1 MFIGKRI
8 RMRPKIVFMEAQSLG
23 DDMELSM
30 FDNLGDVTIYDV
42 DDADKNAEHIKDADI
57 AVMNKIKMDES
68 ILKDAK
74 NLKLICITATG
85 TDPIDVPYIKKRGI
99 AASNVVGYSTEA
111 VVQHTFSLLFYLW
124 EKSRFYD
131 DYVKR
136 GEYERQVGFGC
147 FPEKFHELAG
157 KTWGIIGLGR
167 IGRRVADI
175 AKAFGCEVIY
185 YSTSGKNS
193 NSDYRQVSFD
203 ELLLRSDIVSIQAPL
218 NDVTSKLMNESAFK
232 KMKKDAVLLNLG
244 RGGIID
250 DEALAE
256 AIEND
261 EIGAVGLDVLNG
273 EPIKHD
279 NPLNRILDRSNVY
292 ITPHIAWAAVEAR
305 KRCVKEVYKNIESF
319 LNGEVRNSVYDI

>member
-1 MFIGKRI
+1 
-8 RMRPKIVFMEAQSLG
+8 
-23 DDMELSM
+23 
-30 FDNLGDVTIYDV
+30 
-42 DDADKNAEHIKDADI
+42 
-57 AVMNKIKMDES
+57 MNKIKMDES

-203 ELLLRSDIVSIQAPL
+203 ELLLRSDIVSIHAPL

>member
-1 MFIGKRI
+1 MKKISDRKRI
-8 RMRPKIVFMEAQSLG
+8 V
-23 DDMELSM
+23 
-30 FDNLGDVTIYDV
+30 
-42 DDADKNAEHIKDADI
+42 IKVGTSTLTHRTGMLNIRRVEQLVKTLADI
-57 AVMNKIKMDES
+57 QNSGHEV
-68 ILKDAK
+68 ILVSSGA
-74 NLKLICITATG
+74 
-85 TDPIDVPYIKKRGI
+85 
-99 AASNVVGYSTEA
+99 
-111 VVQHTFSLLFYLW
+111 
-124 EKSRFYD
+124 
-131 DYVKR
+131 
-136 GEYERQVGFGC
+136 
-147 FPEKFHELAG
+147 
-157 KTWGIIGLGR
+157 IGLGMGKLGLR
-167 IGRRVADI
+167 ERPKDTPGKQACAAVGQCELMYLYDNLFAEYSISVAQMLLTKYVLLEDRRKNVENAMERLISHRVIPVINENDTVAIDELELEVGENDSLAAIVADI

-203 ELLLRSDIVSIQAPL
+203 ELLLKSDIVSIHAPL
-218 NDVTSKLMNESAFK
+218 NDATSKLMNESAFK
-232 KMKKDAVLLNLG
+232 KMKEDAVLLNLG

-305 KRCVKEVYKNIESF
+305 KRCVEEVYKNIESF